1 MKKKLTYFVLVI
13 MSLLPFLITWLALPH
28 FPQTIPTHYDF
39 FGNPDDFSAKSTEY
53 VLAIVFSISGFVM
66 LIIAL
71 IVNKFHSEDEEST
84 VKAANNA
91 ILVVKIGIAMML
103 LFIVIQFGELMNVYY
118 YINNKGSFP
127 DLKIINIALMLLLIY
142 MGNIISKS
150 KKNSVIGVRTSWS
163 TESDESWFVSQKFG
177 GVALILSSIL
187 VLIVSLLLPEKYQL
201 IVLLISPVF
210 IFACTLIISYKA
222 VMKQKN
228 VDKL

>member
-28 FPQTIPTHYDF
+28 FPQTIPTQYDF
-39 FGNPDDFSAKSTEY
+39 VGNPDDFSAKSTEY

-71 IVNKFHSEDEEST
+71 LVNKFHPKDEEST

-103 LFIVIQFGELMNVYY
+103 LFIVIQFSELMNVYY

-127 DLKIINIALMLLLIY
+127 DLKITNITLMLLLIY

-163 TESDESWFVSQKFG
+163 TESDEAWSASQKFG
-177 GVALILSSIL
+177 GIALIFSSLL
-187 VLIVSLLLPEKYQL
+187 VLIFALLLSEKYQL
-201 IVLLISPVF
+201 IVLLIAPIF
-210 IFACTLIISYKA
+210 ITVCTLFISHKA
-222 VMKQKN
+222 VLKQNN
-228 VDKL
+228 VGKH